1 MKKLVATFLLFCFY
15 SSAVIAVDFDTSVD
29 DSIRTNYNVEK
40 NSDLPALPD
49 SVPTA
54 VETVAIP
61 ETPIYNPTGKV
72 YSVKSGTR
80 VKLVS
85 TKSIS
90 AWSPKGSIV
99 SFKSTTGFVTKEGTI
114 VPAGTIFKGKITD
127 SHPPQMTGNGGLIGI
142 DVNEIYFNGVKS
154 FIDTTLSHA
163 NSKKV
168 FFGDVKGKRLYW
180 ANFARNMNS
189 GKKVFLA
196 TKDFAKD
203 ISSIPIVNLLSI
215 VSIAGGSIFYVG
227 NVIVAPVVSVFQT
240 GGNIALPAGTEF
252 QIKIGGNSQIRG

>member
-1 MKKLVATFLLFCFY
+1 MKKLIATFLLLSFY
-15 SSAVIAVDFDTSVD
+15 LSAVNAADFDTSID
-29 DSIRTNYNVEK
+29 DTIRTNYNVEK
-40 NSDLPALPD
+40 NADLPALPS

-72 YSVKSGTR
+72 YSVKSGTK

-90 AWSPKGSIV
+90 AWTPKGSVV
-99 SFKSTTGFVTKEGTI
+99 SFKLTTGFVTKEGMI
-114 VPAGTIFKGKITD
+114 VPAGTIFKGTVTD
-127 SHPPQMTGNGGLIGI
+127 SHPPQMTGNGGLIEVTI
-142 DVNEIYFNGVKS
+142 NEIYFNGVKS
-154 FIDTTLSHA
+154 LIDTTLSQA

-168 FFGDVKGKRLYW
+168 FWGDIKGKRMYW
-180 ANFARNMNS
+180 ANFARNMNP

-227 NVIVAPVVSVFQT
+227 NAVVAPVVSVFQT
-240 GGNIALPAGTEF
+240 GGNITLPAGTEF
-252 QIKIGGNSQIRG
+252 QIKIDGNTQIRG